1 MEARRTPLLIGAG
14 AAVVAVVAAV
24 ILVRGSS
31 SAVGAPP
38 DAGEHMLTTAPS
50 AQASNASSEPVAS
63 VSASAEPAT
72 VASATASARTAAST
86 APHAVGGARSGSGPE
101 TVAAAEGADA
111 GNVPA
116 EAGASRPRVV
126 RIDESNDGKTIE
138 LAPGQELVATLDANP
153 TTGFDWA
160 VIKAPTALGS
170 PEMGYVSGGSA
181 PGSPGKRHL
190 TWTLKSALPAGD
202 STVEL
207 GYARSFEK
215 GVAPFKTYR
224 FKVRGPSASAQ
235 R

>member
-14 AAVVAVVAAV
+14 AAVVAIVAAV
-24 ILVRGSS
+24 ILIRRSS
-31 SAVGAPP
+31 SAIGAAP
-38 DAGEHMLTTAPS
+38 DAGGPLLTSAPS
-50 AQASNASSEPVAS
+50 AAASAEPVAS
-63 VSASAEPAT
+63 ASASAEPRT
-72 VASATASARTAAST
+72 VASVAASQST
-86 APHAVGGARSGSGPE
+86 ATHAVGGPRSGSGPE
-101 TVAAAEGADA
+101 TVAMGEGADA
-111 GNVPA
+111 GTVPA
-116 EAGASRPRVV
+116 DAGASRPRVV
-126 RIDESNDGKTIE
+126 RIDETNDGKTIE

-160 VIKAPTALGS
+160 VIKAPASLGS
-170 PEMGYVSGGSA
+170 PEMGYASSGSA